1 MTSRYRYFWRR
12 FMHINFNYKLVPHI
26 KLNKTQQNGTL
37 PCTVGFSVLT
47 LLGFEKKMNAEDELI
62 LTIKHCILFVQ
73 RGEFDKAE
81 QLLHVA
87 LKQAQQISHQLG
99 VTYIYDVMANLALE
113 REQYDKAKRL
123 FIAVTQRIM
132 ADGATEDDL
141 RVIHISVK
149 LARISHMMKE
159 YSTAQL
165 GFEWCID
172 KLNNAYKKDPSEDN
186 TKLLAMAEDWYG
198 RLFLDNNKTEIA
210 YQYMK
215 KAYER
220 MKDLVDI
227 DQEHLIIQ
235 LNDLG
240 TVCDLLGK
248 ADESIEYY
256 SNAIDLGKK
265 FPDMHDLG
273 AMYVNLGRAYI
284 KKNML
289 DIARKSCGQAWK
301 LGVTTKNNDVKREA
315 ELCIQEIRGMS

>member
-12 FMHINFNYKLVPHI
+12 FLNVKFYYKQVSQATYKIHQ
-26 KLNKTQQNGTL
+26 KVTL
-37 PCTVGFSVLT
+37 PTTLGFSMLT
-47 LLGFEKKMNAEDELI
+47 LLGFEKKLNAEDELI
-62 LTIKHCILFVQ
+62 LTIKHCVLFIQ
-73 RGEFDKAE
+73 RGELDKAE

-87 LKQAQQISHQLG
+87 LKQAQQIQHQLG
-99 VTYIYDVMANLALE
+99 ITYIYDVMANLALE
-113 REQYDKAKRL
+113 REQYDKAKQL

-149 LARISHMMKE
+149 LARLSHMKKE
-159 YSTAQL
+159 YTTAQL
-165 GFEWCID
+165 GYDWCLE
-172 KLNNAYKKDPSEDN
+172 KLNNAYKKDPSEPN
-186 TKLLAMAEDWYG
+186 RKLLAMTEDWYG
-198 RLFLDNNKTEIA
+198 RLFLDCNKIEIGLN
-210 YQYMK
+210 YMK

-227 DQEHLIIQ
+227 EQEHLVIQ
-235 LNDLG
+235 LNDMG
-240 TVCDLLGK
+240 TVCDRLGNV
-248 ADESIEYY
+248 DESIEYY
-256 SNAIDLGKK
+256 SKAIDLGKK

-289 DIARKSCGQAWK
+289 DVARKSCGQGWR

-315 ELCIQEIRGMS
+315 ELCIQEIRAMS